1 MSEVRR
7 NINKLI
13 DDIDLLRPLVLTEEQ
28 ENAEVRSLLRR
39 MFYQLEALQRYP
51 FISAVRYQK
60 IVTLLATLLDAE
72 HGALIKGSAES
83 PLSDEDIQSLDEYIA
98 NRKNT
103 MQASQQDMPA
113 VYQLIIR
120 CSDLLGREAAS
131 EHDITV
137 KCKRLEKHLRE
148 HLQDDA
154 ALRRELNQLTSV
166 FENSLNFLTELLKEA
181 GGDSPDLQQVKQILK
196 QDLPED
202 PKKAHALLQHARK
215 SLLQAGDKLSSATA
229 ELKSNM
235 QMQVDQIQALSKRLE
250 DAESQ
255 ARSDPLTGL
264 SNRRKLTEFLSTL
277 EELPAGFIMLDIDHF
292 KSINDTYGHNAGDEI
307 LTLLAMLLTESVRET
322 DMVARLGGEEFCVV
336 LPEMGAEQCY
346 HIAEKIRQAVEI
358 HSFETEQG
366 KVSVTISLG
375 VAQHK
380 EGEAHTTW
388 IKRADKALYQ
398 SKEGGRN
405 RVTMV
410 Q

>member
-7 NINKLI
+7 NIDRLI
-13 DDIDLLRPLVLTEEQ
+13 DDIDELRPLVLTKEH

-39 MFYQLEALQRYP
+39 MFYQLDNLKRHP
-51 FISAVRYQK
+51 FISAVRHQK
-60 IVTLLATLLDAE
+60 IVTLMASLLDAE
-72 HGALIKGSAES
+72 HGALIKGSAEE
-83 PLSDEDIQSLDEYIA
+83 PISDEDVESLDEYIA
-98 NRKNT
+98 NRKST

-120 CSDLLGREAAS
+120 CSDLLGRDPAS
-131 EHDITV
+131 ENDITV

-154 ALRRELNQLTSV
+154 SLRGELNQLTSA
-166 FENSLNFLTELLKEA
+166 FENSLNFLTEILLEA
-181 GGDSPDLQQVKQILK
+181 GADSPELQQVKQILK
-196 QDLPED
+196 EDLPED
-202 PKKAHALLQHARK
+202 PKKAHALLQEARN

-229 ELKSNM
+229 ELKDNM
-235 QMQVDQIQALSKRLE
+235 QTQVDQIQALSKRLE

-277 EELPAGFIMLDIDHF
+277 EDEPASFIMLDIDHF
-292 KSINDTYGHNAGDEI
+292 KSINDTYGHDAGDEI
-307 LTLLAMLLTESVRET
+307 LTLLATLLTESTRET

-336 LPEMGAEQCY
+336 LPEMDVNQAY
-346 HIAEKIRQAVEI
+346 HVAEKIRQAVEI
-358 HSFETEQG
+358 YAFETEQG
-366 KVSVTISLG
+366 KVDVSISLG

-380 EGEAHTTW
+380 EEEPHTAW
-388 IKRADKALYQ
+388 IKRADQALYQ
-398 SKEGGRN
+398 SKRGGRN

>member
-1 MSEVRR
+1 MRR

-13 DDIDLLRPLVLTEEQ
+13 DEIDLLRPLVLTEEQ

-39 MFYQLEALQRYP
+39 MFYQLESLQRYP
-51 FISAVRYQK
+51 FISAARYQK

-72 HGALIKGSAES
+72 HGALIKGSAEM
-83 PLSDEDIQSLDEYIA
+83 PLSDDDIESLDEYIA

-120 CSDLLGREAAS
+120 CSDLLGRETAS
-131 EHDITV
+131 ESDITI

-154 ALRRELNQLTSV
+154 SLRRELNQLTSA
-166 FENSLNFLTELLKEA
+166 FENSLNFLTEVLKEA
-181 GGDSPDLQQVKQILK
+181 GGDTPELQQVKQILK

-202 PKKAHALLQHARK
+202 PKKAHELLQHARK

-229 ELKSNM
+229 ELKENM
-235 QMQVDQIQALSKRLE
+235 QTQVNQIQALSRRLE

-264 SNRRKLTEFLSTL
+264 ANRRKLTEFLSTL
-277 EELPAGFIMLDIDHF
+277 ESVPAGFIMLDIDHF
-292 KSINDTYGHNAGDEI
+292 KSINDTYGHNSGDEI
-307 LTLLAMLLTESVRET
+307 LTLLAMLLTECVRET

-336 LPEMGAEQCY
+336 LPETEAEQTY
-346 HIAEKIRQAVEI
+346 HVAEKIRQAIEI

-380 EGEAHTTW
+380 EGEAHAAW
-388 IKRADKALYQ
+388 LKRADKALYQ